1 MPARSLTGEHGAWRH
16 PARSEVVAPSLAALG
31 ARVGRGNG
39 REQRAPHVGLPPPR
53 RLWFNLGVVCFVVSF
68 GVLVYMT
75 FWLRYVEGIY
85 LEWEVVCP
93 NQLKLG
99 AVSGALAFVFLT
111 IGLWPVY
118 SLFTVAILGVVFFGG
133 MMLTHFVPAC

>member
-1 MPARSLTGEHGAWRH
+1 MTGELTPGRCLSGQEPLGPLLGRFARGANGCRPNRVALVLPRH
-16 PARSEVVAPSLAALG
+16 
-31 ARVGRGNG
+31 
-39 REQRAPHVGLPPPR
+39 

-99 AVSGALAFVFLT
+99 AASGALAFVFLT

>member
-1 MPARSLTGEHGAWRH
+1 MVLISFPTPGGGA
-16 PARSEVVAPSLAALG
+16 AAGVAALC
-31 ARVGRGNG
+31 RGK
-39 REQRAPHVGLPPPR
+39 QRLALISRSSRCSSLR
-53 RLWFNLGVVCFVVSF
+53 RLWFNVGVVCFVVSF

-99 AVSGALAFVFLT
+99 AASGALAFVFLT
-111 IGLWPVY
+111 VGLWPVY

>member
-1 MPARSLTGEHGAWRH
+1 MRRDTADRISNKIH
-16 PARSEVVAPSLAALG
+16 AALWVVG
-31 ARVGRGNG
+31 AVLTLVYTKLVDVVL
-39 REQRAPHVGLPPPR
+39 ASPLVD